1 MTTAAIFLLLVGALA
16 GGFVTGLAGFGT
28 ALMALGIWLY
38 VLPPSSAVPLALV
51 CSIVAQTSTLPRSF
65 DFKLV
70 WPFLIGGL
78 AGVPLGTMLVAHA
91 DPRVFKLSVGV
102 LLLVFPAALYFNR
115 KPMAL
120 SFGGR
125 VADAAIGFAG
135 GILGGLAGLSGPLPT
150 LWASVRGWGKDQ
162 RRGIFQ
168 TYNWTVLTAALCLQA
183 TTGFITSEVVWLA
196 LLSLPASLFGAWLG
210 ARAYRVLSDRNF
222 RDVVL
227 GLHKHHAF
235 DHAFVRALDKAE
247 LIDAGEGA
255 HRTNQADVWTFR
267 RFNGTNAPVMGW
279 MNIAHLETGT
289 FPAKTTRPKSRQ
301 TALVR

>member
-1 MTTAAIFLLLVGALA
+1 MMTTFALVLLLLGALA
-16 GGFVTGLAGFGT
+16 GGFVSGLAGFGT

-38 VLPPSSAVPLALV
+38 VVPPSIAVPLVLI
-51 CSIVAQTSTLPRSF
+51 CSVLGQTSTLPSFWRSI

-78 AGVPLGTMLVAHA
+78 AGVPLGTLLITYA
-91 DPRVFKLSVGV
+91 DPRIFKLGVGV
-102 LLLVFPAALYFNR
+102 LMLVFPTALYFNR
-115 KPMAL
+115 TPMAL

-125 VADAAIGFAG
+125 LADATIGFAG
-135 GILGGLAGLSGPLPT
+135 GILGGLAGLSGPLPI

-183 TTGFITSEVVWLA
+183 ATGFITSEVVWLA

-227 GLHKHHAF
+227 GLLF
-235 DHAFVRALDKAE
+235 LSG
-247 LIDAGEGA
+247 LGL
-255 HRTNQADVWTFR
+255 VWSNF
-267 RFNGTNAPVMGW
+267 GLP
-279 MNIAHLETGT
+279 
-289 FPAKTTRPKSRQ
+289 
-301 TALVR
+301 